1 MTNDKQRDARARMSF
16 RDIIRGVPATG
27 PAIDVTNVTPMKSWD
42 ELHRAITR
50 ATNLLVAATAEE
62 HRAKEAHDQS
72 LINVGLAERELD
84 KARAEWIERT
94 RVLLAIDISEELDVE
109 EESKG

>member
-1 MTNDKQRDARARMSF
+1 M
-16 RDIIRGVPATG
+16 TG

-50 ATNLLVAATAEE
+50 ATNLLVAATSEE

-72 LINVGLAERELD
+72 LINVGLAEAELD
-84 KARAEWIERT
+84 KARAEWVERT
-94 RVLLAIDISEELDVE
+94 RVLLAIDIAEELDAK
-109 EESKG
+109 EESQG